1 MKKIAFSLLALLHLS
16 CFSSAQDK
24 IEIPALPE
32 FWHTNSYWKTYAK
45 ASAITEAVETLKNP
59 SPQYWNAI
67 HLEQLSSRLEQ
78 ERSNLLDASYRS
90 LNRDVYKRHYSDST
104 IDGKAVELV
113 SVLEYE
119 KKRAKRYEILDTLC
133 LKLDSTLQIVNEYID
148 YESTFSI
155 PMYIFKKRDYE
166 QLIEYRQLL
175 YQKYADKEGSAE
187 ALNPNQWK
195 TCLTEQEREESR
207 EILDQLGRAWAKRK
221 NYTVGLDMS
230 WNQLTEEKCRYQ
242 NSTFDNEVK
251 PNRPIY
257 SLSSFQYL
265 YPSFLSDQGTDQRQ
279 DIGFYLTY
287 FSLVK
292 YLLRVRSGKYFESF
306 QLFSLIVDG
315 TSIEVSDLNAS
326 KSIKRKVLVVD
337 SYTLRSAIET
347 INQELDAH
355 PVFGYKKASQ

>member
-32 FWHTNSYWKTYAK
+32 FWHTDSYWKTYAK

-78 ERSNLLDASYRS
+78 ERSNLLGASYRS
-90 LNRDVYKRHYSDST
+90 LNRDIYKRHYSDST

-166 QLIEYRQLL
+166 RLIECRQLL

-207 EILDQLGRAWAKRK
+207 EILDQLDRAWAKRK

-230 WNQLTEEKCRYQ
+230 WNQLTEEKCKYQ
-242 NSTFDNEVK
+242 SFPVDGEGK
-251 PNRPIY
+251 PSGPRPPLY
-257 SLSSFQYL
+257 RLSSLQYL
-265 YPSFLSDQGTDQRQ
+265 LPSFLSNKSTDQRQ
-279 DIGFYLTY
+279 DIGFYLSHAETPRRGA
-287 FSLVK
+287 VK
-292 YLLRVRSGKYFESF
+292 HESF
-306 QLFSLIVDG
+306 QFFSLIVDG